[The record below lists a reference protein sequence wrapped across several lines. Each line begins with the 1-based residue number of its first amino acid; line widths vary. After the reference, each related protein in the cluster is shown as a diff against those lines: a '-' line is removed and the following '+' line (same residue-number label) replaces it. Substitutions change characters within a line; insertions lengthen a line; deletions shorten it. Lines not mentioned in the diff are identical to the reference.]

1 MLFWLQPH
9 EFMNEE
15 GDFYIIDKVVCIQ
28 SETHISEF
36 SCTLTHCVAIDG
48 FSGCSEHAIES
59 FYWYALA

>member
-1 MLFWLQPH
+1 
-9 EFMNEE
+9 MNEE

-36 SCTLTHCVAIDG
+36 SYTLTHCVAIDG